1 MAILLAKSVDFDDVG
16 TISIFSR
23 TRKGWLATKLI
34 SAIIILR
41 RPFIAQRLRDL
52 NSGEITLVIPERFGE
67 KSYSLF
73 SP

>member
-23 TRKGWLATKLI
+23 TRKGWLATKLM